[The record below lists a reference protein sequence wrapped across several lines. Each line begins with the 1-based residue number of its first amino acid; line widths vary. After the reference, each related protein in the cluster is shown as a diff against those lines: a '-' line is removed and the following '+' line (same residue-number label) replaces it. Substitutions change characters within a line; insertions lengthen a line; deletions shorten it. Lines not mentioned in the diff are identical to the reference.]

1 MGFSWHKRPNCLAR
15 TFPNPE
21 PTAEPADFTPDPK
34 DILFLQRVCG
44 KFLYYSRAVNNAILC
59 ALSRLSTKQQSPT
72 KQDVR
77 DANHLLD
84 FLATTPDCGT
94 TFYPS
99 DMQLA
104 VHADSSFLSEP
115 RSRSRAAVYE
125 NLIRLLDDP
134 RTAINGA
141 VDKKSTIIPVV
152 CASAHEAEYA
162 AYFIAGQ
169 SLRNTRQTLADLGY
183 PQKATPL
190 IGDNQTAVGVANRT
204 KRQRRSKSMHM
215 KFHWVQDLIANNEIE
230 LIWAPGSM
238 NHGDFFSKAH
248 PNAHFTRMRPKYA
261 HDITDPP
268 AHLQGTPQAD
278 ARGCV
283 GTLGSSTSRHPNG
296 PGQAHAF
303 PGTAGMI
310 LPCTGILLPGSGITA
325 STS

>member
-1 MGFSWHKRPNCLAR
+1 MPNYVQEALIDLGHN
-15 TFPNPE
+15 TPTKIVPNPMPYYPPTYGQQPE
-21 PTAEPADFTPDPK
+21 PTAEPAKFTPDPA
-34 DILFLQRVCG
+34 DVLFLQRVCG

-59 ALSRLSTKQQSPT
+59 GLNRLGTKQHSTT
-72 KQDVR
+72 KQDMR

-84 FLATTPDCGT
+84 FLANTPDCGT
-94 TFYPS
+94 TFNPS

-141 VDKKSTIIPVV
+141 VDKKSSIIPVV

-169 SLRNTRQTLADLGY
+169 SLRNTRQTLADLSY

-204 KRQRRSKSMHM
+204 QRQRR
-215 KFHWVQDLIANNEIE
+215 
-230 LIWAPGSM
+230 
-238 NHGDFFSKAH
+238 
-248 PNAHFTRMRPKYA
+248 
-261 HDITDPP
+261 
-268 AHLQGTPQAD
+268 
-278 ARGCV
+278 
-283 GTLGSSTSRHPNG
+283 
-296 PGQAHAF
+296 
-303 PGTAGMI
+303 
-310 LPCTGILLPGSGITA
+310 
-325 STS
+325 